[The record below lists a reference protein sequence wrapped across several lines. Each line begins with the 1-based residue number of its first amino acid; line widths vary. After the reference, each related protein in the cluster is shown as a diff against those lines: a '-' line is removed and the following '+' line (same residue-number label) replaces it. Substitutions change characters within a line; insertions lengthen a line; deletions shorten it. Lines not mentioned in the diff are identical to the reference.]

1 MDWSNQL
8 GLSFSPTG
16 RIVHSLSASVEQAR
30 SCLMQAPRIYDAFGT
45 FGEAM
50 GPETPEEDSL
60 QTPSGLLI
68 ELAELKLCVKLS
80 EQIFRWFLPH
90 KYCVCKTGVWRRESP
105 PWLFDFFL
113 VVLWIDKLLIPQIAI
128 AIGVLT
134 SNRGGG
140 RRTTLADCT
149 LQGAVDVVPLLG
161 AIVVCYGCGGGW
173 QPEKVRKRTPK
184 ASKVTSIW

>member
-1 MDWSNQL
+1 MSKFGTRRENVPISKTLAQLCFEVDWSNQL

-80 EQIFRWFLPH
+80 EQIFR
-90 KYCVCKTGVWRRESP
+90 
-105 PWLFDFFL
+105 
-113 VVLWIDKLLIPQIAI
+113 
-128 AIGVLT
+128 
-134 SNRGGG
+134 
-140 RRTTLADCT
+140 
-149 LQGAVDVVPLLG
+149 
-161 AIVVCYGCGGGW
+161 
-173 QPEKVRKRTPK
+173 
-184 ASKVTSIW
+184 